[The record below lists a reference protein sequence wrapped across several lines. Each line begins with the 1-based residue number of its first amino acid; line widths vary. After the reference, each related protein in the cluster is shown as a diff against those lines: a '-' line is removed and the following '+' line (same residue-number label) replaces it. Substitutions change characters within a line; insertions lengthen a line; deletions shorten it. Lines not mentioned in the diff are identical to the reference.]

1 MLVCGVRLW
10 RPISLSLDES
20 IYRPFT
26 GTNASVLVAL
36 LIMYFLLCFSEKK
49 EKTKCRRTK
58 GHTRDLSTYAI

>member
-10 RPISLSLDES
+10 RPINLSLDES

-26 GTNASVLVAL
+26 GTNRHVLVAL

-49 EKTKCRRTK
+49 KR
-58 GHTRDLSTYAI
+58 LSVGGPRVTLGI